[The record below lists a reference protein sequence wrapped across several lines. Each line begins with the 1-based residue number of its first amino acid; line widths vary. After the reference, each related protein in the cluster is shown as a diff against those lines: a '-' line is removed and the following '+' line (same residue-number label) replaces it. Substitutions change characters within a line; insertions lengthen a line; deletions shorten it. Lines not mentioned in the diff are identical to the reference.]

1 MRFPGAFLLIVA
13 PQQEHDCVRP
23 LGACGRGRGRGGLGM
38 WWNGEG
44 GCSET
49 MLVSREK
56 NWRENAGQKE
66 KYVQHRPAGIL
77 YLFQ

>member
-44 GCSET
+44 GGVQRDHAGEPGEE
-49 MLVSREK
+49 LAREC
-56 NWRENAGQKE
+56 
-66 KYVQHRPAGIL
+66 
-77 YLFQ
+77 